1 MDMKHVDAGKSGEK
15 ESGGAS
21 RKRIRKSIA

>member
-21 RKRIRKSIA
+21 RKRIRK